1 MNIELKM
8 LIIKSGYKQTQVA
21 RALSWTDSKVSDL
34 VNERRLPTEEDIE
47 LLAGVL
53 KMTPGKLMRVC
64 GWRIGT

>member
-8 LIIKSGYKQTQVA
+8 LIIKAGYKQTQVA

-34 VNERRLPTEEDIE
+34 VHERRLPTEEDVE
-47 LLAGVL
+47 LLAGFL
-53 KMTPGKLMRVC
+53 KMTPRKLMGIC